1 MSGFI
6 CFRISYCPVFSSAFF
21 YVFTIKRIGLVVVVY
36 FIHNSIVICGYN
48 SPFPFGDFAGGEG
61 GADGD
66 EALVGAAFETQSELL
81 VLDLERAVDYYVEVV
96 EQGA

>member
-1 MSGFI
+1 MFWFCLSN
-6 CFRISYCPVFSSAFF
+6 SS
-21 YVFTIKRIGLVVVVY
+21 
-36 FIHNSIVICGYN
+36 
-48 SPFPFGDFAGGEG
+48 FPFGELAGGEG

-81 VLDLERAVDYYVEVV
+81 VVELERAVDYYVDVV